1 MHVHWAQ
8 FVGRFLC
15 IVSHLAPPPCLLS
28 VCPYMGILCN
38 SLDKGWHSVLYGSC
52 MLFLRLWQG
61 SCAPGTTY
69 GQYIYF
75 SEHQRLSS
83 VILLLSLQIAKL
95 VLHNLQN
102 ACQSADW
109 QAFYGSSVCATQS
122 ADNANS
128 QVAGTCIIIWNF
140 LIILFIIT
148 WI

>member
-8 FVGRFLC
+8 FVGRCLC

-83 VILLLSLQIAKL
+83 VILLLSLQKL
-95 VLHNLQN
+95 RNWYCTICRMLANLQIGKHSMDHQFVQHNLQIM
-102 ACQSADW
+102 QIPRLLEH
-109 QAFYGSSVCATQS
+109 V
-122 ADNANS
+122 
-128 QVAGTCIIIWNF
+128 
-140 LIILFIIT
+140 
-148 WI
+148 